1 MLTVSVCSAGP
12 PGHVTPT
19 VYSFGVSGDDN
30 VMSPIPVM
38 PKVTVVAPV
47 PVIVTRD
54 DAVAMTL
61 VPFAARRYLDRLG
74 TAAAS
79 IVASICTLRSR
90 RSTLTG
96 LTNTSERNTSGTRR
110 SVESR

>member
-1 MLTVSVCSAGP
+1 M
-12 PGHVTPT
+12 
-19 VYSFGVSGDDN
+19 SGDHN
-30 VMSPIPVM
+30 VTSPIPVM

-54 DAVAMTL
+54 DAMAMTL
-61 VPFAARRYLDRLG
+61 VPSRSSALIWTGPLG

-79 IVASICTLRSR
+79 IVASIRTLRSR

-96 LTNTSERNTSGTRR
+96 LTNTSERNTSGTTR
-110 SVESR
+110 SVASR